1 MRILIFGDSITQ
13 GFFDSRGGWANRIAR
28 DYNKKILENLNGDW
42 VEVFNLGVSG
52 DTVQDILDRIEDETE
67 ARRWREDK
75 VAIVV
80 SVGIN
85 DALLKEN
92 IADSDEYAFQEKYE
106 KLIDIVTKIS
116 DAFLFVGLSAVDE
129 KLTNPYDASTT
140 GKQYL
145 NNRINLFEDCIKQA
159 SILRKVPFVPV
170 HDMFIG
176 QLDGKQSL
184 LADGLHP
191 DEAGHSLLYEIIAPE
206 IMAVIKTKLKR

>member
-13 GFFDSRGGWANRIAR
+13 GFFDSRGGWANRLAN
-28 DYNKKILENLNGDW
+28 DYHKKILEDLNGSW
-42 VEVFNLGVSG
+42 AEVFNMGVSG
-52 DTVQDILDRIEDETE
+52 DTVQDILDRIKDESE

-75 VAIVV
+75 VTIVV

-85 DALLKEN
+85 DALLKDN
-92 IADSDEYAFQEKYE
+92 KADSDEYAFQEKYE
-106 KLIDIVTKIS
+106 TLIDIVTKIS
-116 DAFLFVGLSAVDE
+116 DTCLFVGLSAVDE
-129 KLTNPYDASTT
+129 KLTNPYDASTS

-159 SILRKVPFVPV
+159 CALKKVPFVPV

-206 IMAVIKTKLKR
+206 IASIIKSKD